1 MVIDTVSRQ
10 RLLEIRTHLQDG
22 TSLNAVVPT
31 PTEDEQTIRQSAGLP
46 IGDERPAI
54 GSLAQTLRP

>member
-1 MVIDTVSRQ
+1 VIET
-10 RLLEIRTHLQDG
+10 DG
-22 TSLNAVVPT
+22 TVLLDVVAP
-31 PTEDEQTIRQSAGLP
+31 PMEDEQTIRQSAGLP

>member
-1 MVIDTVSRQ
+1 VIPPP
-10 RLLEIRTHLQDG
+10 I
-22 TSLNAVVPT
+22 
-31 PTEDEQTIRQSAGLP
+31 EDEQTIRQSAGLP